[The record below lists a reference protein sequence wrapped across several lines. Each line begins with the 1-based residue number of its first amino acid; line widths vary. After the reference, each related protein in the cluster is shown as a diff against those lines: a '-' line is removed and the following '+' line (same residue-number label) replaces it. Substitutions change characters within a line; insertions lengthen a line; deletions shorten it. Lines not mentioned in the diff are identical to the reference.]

1 MRGFGPAR
9 VALVPALFLL
19 VGCSIST
26 SLSTSSTSSQSAS
39 DSSASSSTSSDSS
52 SRSSEGS
59 SRSSESSSR
68 SSVGG
73 RERERYLEDVRSYT
87 AANVRTGG
95 PLETFQKELG
105 ELARSHGLTQWEDD
119 EATYLG
125 IGEGLSDAAVGT
137 TELEMYKTT
146 FSRSDPAKM
155 QAIQR
160 GYNTR

>member
-1 MRGFGPAR
+1 MRRFGPAR
-9 VALVPALFLL
+9 VALLPVLFLL

-52 SRSSEGS
+52 SRSSE
-59 SRSSESSSR
+59 SSSR
-68 SSVGG
+68 SSM
-73 RERERYLEDVRSYT
+73 RDERQPRYLEDVRRYT
-87 AANVRTGG
+87 AANVRAGVQ
-95 PLETFQKELG
+95 LETFEKELG

>member
-9 VALVPALFLL
+9 VALLPVLFLL

-52 SRSSEGS
+52 SRSSE
-59 SRSSESSSR
+59 SSSR
-68 SSVGG
+68 SSM
-73 RERERYLEDVRSYT
+73 RDERQPRYLEDVRRYT
-87 AANVRTGG
+87 AANVRAGVQ
-95 PLETFQKELG
+95 LETFEKELG

-125 IGEGLSDAAVGT
+125 IGEGLSDAAVGP

>member
-9 VALVPALFLL
+9 VALVPALFLF

-52 SRSSEGS
+52 SRSSE
-59 SRSSESSSR
+59 SSSR
-68 SSVGG
+68 SSM
-73 RERERYLEDVRSYT
+73 RDERQPRYLEDVRRYT
-87 AANVRTGG
+87 AANVRAGVQ
-95 PLETFQKELG
+95 LETFEKELG

>member
-9 VALVPALFLL
+9 VALLPVLFLL

-52 SRSSEGS
+52 SRSSE
-59 SRSSESSSR
+59 SSSR
-68 SSVGG
+68 SSM
-73 RERERYLEDVRSYT
+73 RDERQPRYLEDVRRYT
-87 AANVRTGG
+87 AANVRAGVQ
-95 PLETFQKELG
+95 LETFEKELG

-137 TELEMYKTT
+137 TAHEMYKTT

>member
-9 VALVPALFLL
+9 VALLPVLFLL

-26 SLSTSSTSSQSAS
+26 SLSTSSTSSQS
-39 DSSASSSTSSDSS
+39 SSTSSTSSSTSSDSS
-52 SRSSEGS
+52 SRSSE
-59 SRSSESSSR
+59 SSSR
-68 SSVGG
+68 SSM
-73 RERERYLEDVRSYT
+73 RDERQPRYLEDVRRYT
-87 AANVRTGG
+87 AANVRAGVQ
-95 PLETFQKELG
+95 LETFEKELG

-137 TELEMYKTT
+137 TELEMDKTT

>member
-1 MRGFGPAR
+1 MR
-9 VALVPALFLL
+9 
-19 VGCSIST
+19 
-26 SLSTSSTSSQSAS
+26 
-39 DSSASSSTSSDSS
+39 D
-52 SRSSEGS
+52 
-59 SRSSESSSR
+59 
-68 SSVGG
+68 
-73 RERERYLEDVRSYT
+73 ERQPRYLEDVRRYT
-87 AANVRTGG
+87 AANVRAGVQ
-95 PLETFQKELG
+95 LETFEKELG

>member
-9 VALVPALFLL
+9 VALLPVLFLL
-19 VGCSIST
+19 VGCSTST

-52 SRSSEGS
+52 SRSSE
-59 SRSSESSSR
+59 SSSR
-68 SSVGG
+68 SSM
-73 RERERYLEDVRSYT
+73 RDERQPRYLEDVRRYT
-87 AANVRTGG
+87 AANVRAGVQ
-95 PLETFQKELG
+95 LETFEKELG

>member
-9 VALVPALFLL
+9 VALLPVLFLL

-52 SRSSEGS
+52 SRSSE
-59 SRSSESSSR
+59 SSSR
-68 SSVGG
+68 SSM
-73 RERERYLEDVRSYT
+73 RDERQPRYLEDVRRYT
-87 AANVRTGG
+87 AANVRAGVQ
-95 PLETFQKELG
+95 LETFEKELG

-137 TELEMYKTT
+137 TELEIYKTT

>member
-9 VALVPALFLL
+9 VALVPVLLLL

-52 SRSSEGS
+52 SRSSE
-59 SRSSESSSR
+59 SSSR
-68 SSVGG
+68 SSMGS
-73 RERERYLEDVRSYT
+73 RERDRYLEDVRSYT
-87 AANVRTGG
+87 AANVRGG
-95 PLETFQKELG
+95 VPLETFQKELG
-105 ELARSHGLTQWEDD
+105 DLARAHGLTNWEDD
-119 EATYLG
+119 ETTYLG
-125 IGEGLSDAAVGT
+125 IGEGLSEAAVGQAQ
-137 TELEMYKTT
+137 LEMYKTS

-160 GYNTR
+160 GYDTR

>member
-9 VALVPALFLL
+9 VALLPVLFLL

-68 SSVGG
+68 SSM
-73 RERERYLEDVRSYT
+73 RDERQPRYLEDVRRYT
-87 AANVRTGG
+87 AANVRVGVQ
-95 PLETFQKELG
+95 LETFEKELG
-105 ELARSHGLTQWEDD
+105 GLARSHGLTQWEDD
-119 EATYLG
+119 QATDRG
-125 IGEGLSDAAVGT
+125 IGQGVGAAQG
-137 TELEMYKTT
+137 
-146 FSRSDPAKM
+146 
-155 QAIQR
+155 
-160 GYNTR
+160 

>member
-9 VALVPALFLL
+9 VALLPVLFLL

-52 SRSSEGS
+52 SRSSE
-59 SRSSESSSR
+59 SSSR
-68 SSVGG
+68 SSM
-73 RERERYLEDVRSYT
+73 RDERQPRYLEDVRRYT
-87 AANVRTGG
+87 AANVRAGVQ
-95 PLETFQKELG
+95 LETFEKELG

>member
-9 VALVPALFLL
+9 VALLPVLFLL

-52 SRSSEGS
+52 SRSSE
-59 SRSSESSSR
+59 SSSR
-68 SSVGG
+68 SSM
-73 RERERYLEDVRSYT
+73 RDERQPRYLEDVRRYT
-87 AANVRTGG
+87 AANVRVGVQLD
-95 PLETFQKELG
+95 PFEKELG